1 MSAQFPA
8 RYNSI
13 TKRRSFSAGGID
25 LPTHVLAAMDRS
37 GFSHFTVFQDS
48 LEA

>member
-1 MSAQFPA
+1 MSAQF
-8 RYNSI
+8 RGGYNPV
-13 TKRRSFSAGGID
+13 TKSRSFSAGGID